1 MARLKGFERLTNV
14 DEALSMFL
22 KALKPKRL
30 GAERVSVEE
39 ALGRVAAEDILAPD
53 DLPSVDRSA
62 VDGYAVRSEDTS
74 EASQFKP
81 KKLRLIHRG
90 AVGRGQAMRI
100 WTGNPL
106 PRGATAVIMLEQTRQ
121 LKGGSIEVITAVT
134 PGENVSRKAEDIKKG
149 EVAVQSGARLQPHHI
164 GFVVALGITNINVV
178 RKPRIALLSTGNE
191 LVEFGRK
198 PRTDQVVNSNRFVIA
213 GLCQESGAEPLYLG
227 IAKDNE
233 DEIGKLIIDGLEKA
247 DVVITTGGTSV
258 GEADLVPIVVSKLSK
273 PGIIV
278 HGVAMRPGMPT
289 ALGILKG
296 KPIFILSGNPVAAII
311 GFEVFAR
318 PTIQKLLGVEDEP
331 RPMAR
336 AKLTKRVAGALGRRV
351 YLRVKAFEK
360 AGELFAEPIRTRG
373 SALYSTMTKA
383 NGFVIIPEDLEGLD
397 ESETVTVHLFSSL
410 AK

>member
-1 MARLKGFERLTNV
+1 LARLKGFERLTNV
-14 DEALSMFL
+14 DEALSTFF

-30 GAERVSVEE
+30 GFESVSVEE
-39 ALGRVAAEDILAPD
+39 ALGHVAAEDIVAPD
-53 DLPSVDRSA
+53 DLPPVDRSA

-106 PRGATAVIMLEQTRQ
+106 PRSATAVIMLEHARQ
-121 LKGGSIEVITAVT
+121 LKEGSIEVITAVT
-134 PGENVSRKAEDIKKG
+134 PGENVSRKGEDIKKG
-149 EVAVQSGARLQPHHI
+149 EVAVQSGTRLQPHHL

-178 RKPRIALLSTGNE
+178 RKPKVALLSTGNE

-198 PRTDQVVNSNRFVIA
+198 PKTDQVVNSNRFVIA
-213 GLCQESGAEPLYLG
+213 GLCRESGAEPLYLG

-233 DEIGKLIIDGLEKA
+233 DEIGKRIIDGLEKA

-258 GEADLVPIVVSKLSK
+258 GAADLVPIVVSKLSG
-273 PGIIV
+273 PGVMV

-311 GFEVFAR
+311 GFEAFAR

-331 RPMAR
+331 RPVMR

-360 AGELFAEPIRTRG
+360 AGDFLAEPVRTRG
-373 SALYSTMTKA
+373 SGLYSTMTKA
-383 NGFVIIPEDLEGLD
+383 NGFVIIPEDREGLD
-397 ESETVTVHLFSSL
+397 EGETVTVHLFGPL